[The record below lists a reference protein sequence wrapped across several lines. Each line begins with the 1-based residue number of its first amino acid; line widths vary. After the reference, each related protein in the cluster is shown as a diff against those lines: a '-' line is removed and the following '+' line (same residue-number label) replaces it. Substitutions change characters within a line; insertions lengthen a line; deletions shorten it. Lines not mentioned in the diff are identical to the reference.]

1 MIERNK
7 ERSFDNNNANAKIG
21 LVEMVLVGVVY
32 LTNGATTRLVKTLPN
47 FNNVKPF
54 EYFIRSNSFICSL
67 YSKDGQ
73 VVIVSD
79 HMETSLKQTNK
90 KKTKVWNSRVTASY
104 QSISYFPSRFAW
116 DCNVSH
122 VVDK

>member
-1 MIERNK
+1 
-7 ERSFDNNNANAKIG
+7 
-21 LVEMVLVGVVY
+21 MVLVGVVY

-54 EYFIRSNSFICSL
+54 DYFIRSNSFICSL
-67 YSKDGQ
+67 YSKNGQ

-90 KKTKVWNSRVTASY
+90 
-104 QSISYFPSRFAW
+104 
-116 DCNVSH
+116 
-122 VVDK
+122 